1 MIKYVLFDLDGT
13 LLGMNHEEFSKN
25 YFILLTKEIS
35 QYGFDPTL
43 AQKGIYYGL
52 KLMIGNDGNKS
63 NEEMFYQG
71 FKEFLGEKILLYKD
85 KLNEFYKHNFLLLK
99 KYCYVHKLANYIIK
113 KLKENNYHLIL
124 ATNPIFPR
132 IATLERMKW
141 ALIDENDFDLI
152 TTYEKECFCK
162 PNLKYYESIINRFD
176 INPKECL
183 MIGNDVNED
192 MVINKL
198 GASVF
203 LLTNDLLNIHNV
215 DINLYPHGDY
225 DELIKFLNK
234 TLNIEI

>member
-13 LLGMNHEEFSKN
+13 LLGMHHEEFSKN
-25 YFILLTKEIS
+25 YFILLTKEIA
-35 QYGFDPTL
+35 QYGFDPIL
-43 AQKGIYYGL
+43 AKKAIYYGL
-52 KLMIGNDGNKS
+52 KLMVENDGKKT

-71 FKEFLGEKILLYKD
+71 FKDILGERILLYKD
-85 KLNEFYKHNFLLLK
+85 KLNDFYKNNFLLLK
-99 KYCYVHKLANYIIK
+99 QYCYVHKLANYIIK
-113 KLKENNYHLIL
+113 KLKEYNYHLIL

-183 MIGNDVNED
+183 MIGNDINED
-192 MVINKL
+192 MIINKL